1 MKVEFTGRRLDVT
14 EPIRKFALDR
24 LERLRS
30 LPEIIEAHFILTGEK
45 HQRFIAEVNLKTRN
59 DFHNCTETTSDLYT
73 SIASV
78 LDKLERQ
85 VRKSKTKNLKRRR
98 AAGNP
103 RVIEADSA
111 AEIDPEIAERLPE
124 IVRSDQVGIK
134 PLSID
139 DAATE
144 ITASDKGFFLF
155 RNSQSD
161 RLNVV
166 YRRKDGNIGWIDPDQ

>member
-1 MKVEFTGRRLDVT
+1 MKVEFTGRHLDVT

-30 LPEIIEAHFILTGEK
+30 LPEVVEVHFILTAEK
-45 HQRFIAEVNLKTRN
+45 GQRYVAEVNLKTRI
-59 DFHNCTETTSDLYT
+59 DFHNCTDTTSDLYT
-73 SIASV
+73 SVASV

-98 AAGNP
+98 SAANP
-103 RVIEADSA
+103 RVIEAESA
-111 AEIDPEIAERLPE
+111 AQVDKEIGERLPE
-124 IVRSDQVGIK
+124 IVRSEYAGTK
-134 PLSID
+134 PLSIE

-144 ITASDKGFFLF
+144 ISTSDKGFFLF
-155 RNSQSD
+155 RNAETD

-166 YRRKDGNIGWIDPDQ
+166 YKRKDGNIGWINPDQ